1 MSQITIIKKALAR
14 IINIVYTYQSFY
26 SNIVLLIYKGCQGA
40 GGGSEKHVYWF
51 KCVEITPSSEKFESL

>member
-40 GGGSEKHVYWF
+40 GGGSEKHVY
-51 KCVEITPSSEKFESL
+51 